1 MRPAP
6 AVLLAL
12 SFAVA
17 GSVSAADAPSPN
29 APPSAVMTDAE
40 CAVWAREMSF
50 ARAVAEHDVQ
60 AFADHVAEGAA
71 FGASEARPTR
81 GRAAIVRQWAGILDG
96 KQVRLEWYP
105 TRNTMAGG
113 GDVGDI
119 AWSSG
124 PALTEVLVPGAK
136 QRFLLGSFRSVWHRD
151 ADGAWRVLF
160 DDGVPPRPAT
170 EAEAAAFRAARPGQ
184 CPRG

>member
-6 AVLLAL
+6 AVLLAFSL
-12 SFAVA
+12 AVA
-17 GSVSAADAPSPN
+17 GSVSATDAPIPT
-29 APPSAVMTDAE
+29 APPAAVMTDAE

-50 ARAVAEHDVQ
+50 ARSVVTHDAK
-60 AFADHVAEGAA
+60 AFADHVGEGAA
-71 FGASEARPTR
+71 FGASEPQPTR
-81 GRAAIVRQWAGILDG
+81 GRDAIVRQWAGILEG
-96 KQVRLEWYP
+96 RRVKLEWYP
-105 TRNTMAGG
+105 TRNTIAGG
-113 GDVGDI
+113 AGDI

-136 QRFLLGSFRSVWHRD
+136 QRYLLGQFRSLWHRD

-170 EAEAAAFRAARPGQ
+170 DAEAAAFRAARPAQ
-184 CPRG
+184 CPRA